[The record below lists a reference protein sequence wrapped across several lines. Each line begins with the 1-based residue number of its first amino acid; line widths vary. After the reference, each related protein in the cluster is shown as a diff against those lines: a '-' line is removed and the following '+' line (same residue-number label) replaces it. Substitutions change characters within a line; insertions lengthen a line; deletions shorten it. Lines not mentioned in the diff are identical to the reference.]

1 MVKNLPISAGDSRR
15 HKRQEVW
22 CDPCIRKIP
31 WSRKW
36 KPILIFLPGKFRRQR
51 ILAATVHWV
60 TKSQTQQ
67 CTCAHTHTSVILH
80 FLVKKVNF
88 LFKT

>member
-1 MVKNLPISAGDSRR
+1 MVKNLPISVRDTRDKRCGVIPGSRR
-15 HKRQEVW
+15 FPAVGNGN
-22 CDPCIRKIP
+22 P
-31 WSRKW
+31 
-36 KPILIFLPGKFRRQR
+36 FLPGKFHRQK

-67 CTCAHTHTSVILH
+67 STHTHTHTHTSVILH
-80 FLVKKVNF
+80 FLVKKVKF